1 LGRALILLAVT
12 ALCVGC
18 GAIFS
23 GQDHSEIL
31 RQFDD
36 ALDYD
41 TPPML
46 VQAVRPEYPEVAREV
61 GAEGRVVLKALILED
76 GELGGVQIL
85 ESPNPI
91 LANEAIRALRMS
103 EFSPARK
110 AGEPCCATMVIPFVF
125 DKDERRG
132 YHRAGLEV
140 DRTGAPEEESSMPAE
155 LPTGPEEDIRPV
167 K

>member
-1 LGRALILLAVT
+1 MGRALILLAV
-12 ALCVGC
+12 AGLGVGC
-18 GAIFS
+18 GALLT
-23 GQDHSEIL
+23 GQEHTEIL
-31 RQFDD
+31 RQVDD
-36 ALDYD
+36 VLDYD

-76 GELGGVQIL
+76 GQLGGVQIM

-91 LANEAIRALRMS
+91 LANEAITALRQS
-103 EFSPARK
+103 VFSPARK
-110 AGEPCCATMVIPFVF
+110 GGEPCCGTMVIPFVF
-125 DKDERRG
+125 DKDEGKAYGRSG
-132 YHRAGLEV
+132 MEV

-155 LPTGPEEDIRPV
+155 LPESPEETIRPA